1 MNLISTESS
10 QSNDKPSSLGSFKT
24 LNFNV
29 FQEILRGLTCLDA
42 LRLVSLVCKTIREGS
57 LDGTNAFLTIVKME
71 LYCLRIPNIPTT
83 MLTMQSTLTKNAFA
97 EHFRSASPPVLQE
110 IRRAL
115 NGRNSPFFVYI
126 APMLVLLREDVFT
139 ARQENNSQK
148 LVSLS
153 RQEPDIP
160 KALEIAKLISDENG
174 RNYALGELSE
184 RVQDIPKALEIIKLI
199 SRENERNWKLRELS
213 KRVQDIPKA
222 LEIIKLIS
230 CENKRNRAL
239 EELSERVRDIPK
251 ALEIIKLISCENER
265 NRALEFLS
273 IKEPNKA
280 KALEIFKLISD
291 EKIKDLVITFIV
303 IQELNNAKVLEIA
316 QLISDEKIRNIVLEI
331 LLRKEPN
338 KEKAFKIALL
348 ILQES
353 KKNITASKNMEN
365 ERYESFLREEINYFE
380 QWPAAPVSRCV
391 L

>member
-199 SRENERNWKLRELS
+199 S
-213 KRVQDIPKA
+213 
-222 LEIIKLIS
+222 
-230 CENKRNRAL
+230 
-239 EELSERVRDIPK
+239 
-251 ALEIIKLISCENER
+251 CENER